1 MQKNCRSYPTVE
13 YAKILSR
20 WPGLRPVFDWL
31 EIDPELLCVPWP
43 GELMATSTANFT
55 RDGKIKRIRFEAP
68 LLLVLRDLVLHYR
81 VQFILIMFERNNY
94 NTSNIDCYKFHAM
107 MLPVFSLFNQKLFNA
122 DSIIH
127 LMQSIIQISLS
138 TSINKIISM

>member
-1 MQKNCRSYPTVE
+1 MYRGRVNSWRH
-13 YAKILSR
+13 
-20 WPGLRPVFDWL
+20 LRPIIRETVKF
-31 EIDPELLCVPWP
+31 
-43 GELMATSTANFT
+43 
-55 RDGKIKRIRFEAP
+55 KRIRFEAP
-68 LLLVLRDLVLHYR
+68 LFLVLRDLVLHYR